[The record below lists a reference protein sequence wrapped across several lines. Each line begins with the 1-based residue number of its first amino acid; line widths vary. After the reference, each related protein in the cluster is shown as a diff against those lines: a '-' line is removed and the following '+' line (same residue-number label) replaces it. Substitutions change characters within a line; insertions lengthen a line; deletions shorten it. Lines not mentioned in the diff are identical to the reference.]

1 MPNTV
6 LRTAL
11 SALIAVALIAALAL
25 WGGVDFDELRR
36 TLLRLPLASFLLAL
50 AIHAAI
56 YAARAQRF
64 RLLTSHAE
72 RPGFIATWLVSSAHN
87 LAVYVIPA
95 KVGEATFPLYLK
107 STCGTPLATGLA
119 SLVVSR
125 LLDLATLCGML
136 ALITLGLVLGEQWPG
151 PTWAAL
157 ALIALLV
164 ALTLAFF
171 GLSLR
176 GERLIAV
183 AQACVRLAR
192 LDDTVLGRRL
202 LDGSSRVA
210 EALRVAGSDGRIARA
225 LPLSIAVWLGVFA
238 FYAVLALG
246 FGLPEHVGFLEASF
260 GSSFAVLT
268 NLLPINA
275 LAGFGTQETGWV
287 LGFHVLGVD
296 TATAFANGVS
306 VHLVQLFDTVLF
318 GVIGHAGMGML
329 RRAR

>member
-1 MPNTV
+1 MPSTV

-11 SALIAVALIAALAL
+11 SALIAVVLVAALVY
-25 WGGVDFDELRR
+25 WGGVETRDLRD
-36 TLLRLPLASFLLAL
+36 TLLRLPLGSFFLAL

-56 YAARAQRF
+56 YVARAQRF
-64 RLLTSHAE
+64 RVLTSREE
-72 RPGFIATWLVSSAHN
+72 RPGLAATLLVSSAHN

-107 STCGTPLATGLA
+107 STCGTPIATGVA

-136 ALITLGLVLGEQWPG
+136 ALLTLGLVLGAQWPG
-151 PTWAAL
+151 PRWVAMAL
-157 ALIALLV
+157 VVLLV
-164 ALTLAFF
+164 ALTFAFTA
-171 GLSLR
+171 LSLR
-176 GERLIAV
+176 GDRLV
-183 AQACVRLAR
+183 AGAQFCVRLAR
-192 LDDTVLGRRL
+192 LDSTQLGRRL
-202 LDGSSRVA
+202 LDQSSRVA
-210 EALRVAGSDGRIARA
+210 DALRVAGSGGRIARA

-246 FGLPEHVGFLEASF
+246 FGLPEHVGFVEAAF

-287 LGFHVLGVD
+287 LGFHVLGVE
-296 TATAFANGVS
+296 TKTAFANGVS

-318 GVIGHAGMGML
+318 GLIGHVGMGML